1 MRNIFT
7 RLICAALLVLSL
19 APSAPAADAASTLE
33 NSFVRA
39 EFNAR
44 GLAAIAE
51 KASGRTVGFAQDE
64 IAAFVGDD
72 VVESDFLQ
80 PTLETTTATNRVYRI
95 QSGRWT
101 VRVSYELQPGWH
113 FLSKQI
119 SVTGTGERE
128 FRVRRFDLLR
138 GRLDTAPADEL
149 RQRETSFL
157 RFGGKD
163 AAATHGLF
171 VTLQNPFG
179 QWKRQEARVSL
190 GYSPDVVWKP
200 GTNAYVSDRLCLGPY
215 TPSGLTMPAR
225 LTPEWRFVPAGSAD
239 AGQRVD
245 MAEVDAVVDCAR
257 AFLLHRPTHAER
269 VMVGWCVNDYQ
280 IDIGT
285 PEGRTEYKR
294 IIDQA
299 AAVGAKHLLFD
310 PANSVEAPQSEN
322 RDAWGWENLL
332 WFTMGQKVRKGEW
345 DPAKDK
351 LPASVQEMVDYAKAK
366 DIRFLAYVYPSL
378 PFMQQK
384 EWTSWVPN
392 GKPGGYLGADTGQR
406 SFQDWLIGKL
416 VDFQKSTGAG
426 GFSFDHWWIAYDET
440 PSSKYAQWDGCRRVL
455 TELRR
460 QIPDVV
466 VDGRQQYHYFGVWT
480 WLAGTY
486 PHPLVSDEQPESFP
500 AFPDLHW
507 SRVSADR
514 QRRSA
519 WYYRQE
525 CFVPVEIIPGY
536 MTHQTPRLTEKG
548 ECRRDRF
555 RPADWDLLG
564 WKYSVISTIA
574 TAPFNLVVNFL
585 PARDERE
592 FKAFSAADQKWFR
605 DWLDWTDSNLE
616 TLRNVKPILGA
627 PQLGRVDGT
636 AAFKDGR
643 GFIFLF
649 NPNYRALAAE
659 FKLDMSIGLPRR
671 ATFVLRE
678 LYPRAGRLHGTRPLC
693 GAWEYGDTV
702 TMQVQGTGA
711 MVLEVVG
718 VDQIERP
725 TLLNVEGKATVK
737 DGKLSL
743 TDVRGET
750 GSRAE
755 AVVLL
760 PGRTVESVTVNGFEA
775 LNFGQ
780 NPDAL
785 EMPIVFAG
793 VPFAARQQ
801 IGTYDPTFA
810 GGPYKGEAV
819 IPSRVFAQLEARK
832 KSWPVDYSTEERA
845 AVWLNS
851 DRLLLFIN
859 VAEPNDETMKGV
871 TLNVDGES
879 IPVKP
884 AYTAIVRSNPKNTFT
899 GWYADVSSLKPDV
912 KHTFEVE
919 LPKLA
924 PGQFQGL
931 FLDTVEAEYTD
942 AIVGSES
949 AK

>member
-1 MRNIFT
+1 MRT
-7 RLICAALLVLSL
+7 PLLLLSACLVSAALL
-19 APSAPAADAASTLE
+19 AQPARAAETLE
-33 NSFVRA
+33 NDFLRASF
-39 EFNAR
+39 NDR
-44 GLAAIAE
+44 GLASLGE
-51 KASGRTVGFAQDE
+51 KAGGRSVGFMQDE
-64 IAAFVGDD
+64 VAVFLADD
-72 VVESDFLQ
+72 LVESDFFQ
-80 PTLETTTATNRVYRI
+80 PAVETATPTQRTYRF

-101 VRVSYELQPGWH
+101 VRVIYELQPGWR

-200 GTNAYVSDRLCLGPY
+200 GTNAYVSDRLCIGPY

-239 AGQRVD
+239 ASQRVD
-245 MAEVDAVVDCAR
+245 MAEVDAVVECAR

-332 WFTMGQKVRKGEW
+332 WFTMGQKIRKGEW

-519 WYYRQE
+519 WYFRQE
-525 CFVPVEIIPGY
+525 CFTPVEIIPGY
-536 MTHQTPRLTEKG
+536 MTHQTPRLNEKG
-548 ECRRDRF
+548 ECPRDRF

-616 TLRNVKPILGA
+616 ILRNVKPILGA

-643 GFIFLF
+643 GFVFLF
-649 NPNYRALAAE
+649 NPNYRQFAAE
-659 FKLDMSIGLPRR
+659 LPLDQSIGL
-671 ATFVLRE
+671 TTGDSFILRQ
-678 LYPRAGRLHGTRPLC
+678 LYPDAEKGRLLAPPGGAFWKRGDKVPLPLS
-693 GAWEYGDTV
+693 GADGL
-702 TMQVQGTGA
+702 A
-711 MVLEVVG
+711 LEVVPAPAR
-718 VDQIERP
+718 VEQP
-725 TLLNVEGKATVK
+725 LLLGAVGDA
-737 DGKLSL
+737 KLSGSKLEL
-743 TDVRGET
+743 TGVRGEV
-750 GSRAE
+750 GLERQVS
-755 AVVLL
+755 VVL
-760 PGRTVESVTVNGFEA
+760 PEGQQVSTATVNGSKADFRQSGSVA
-775 LNFGQ
+775 VMKLR
-780 NPDAL
+780 
-785 EMPIVFAG
+785 FAG
-793 VPFAARQQ
+793 VPCSARQQ
-801 IGTYDPTFA
+801 IGTYDPNFA
-810 GGPYKGEAV
+810 GGPYQGEAV
-819 IPSRVFAQLEARK
+819 IPRRVFAQLEARK
-832 KSWPVDYSTEERA
+832 KSWPVDYSAEERA

-859 VAEPNDETMKGV
+859 VAEPNDETMKDV
-871 TLNVDGES
+871 KLKVDGES

-912 KHTFEVE
+912 RHTFEVE

-924 PGQFQGL
+924 AGQFQGL
-931 FLDTVEAEYTD
+931 FLDTVEAEYT
-942 AIVGSES
+942 SEVI
-949 AK
+949 ATP